1 MTATGD
7 ARRAPVPPGGRREDR
22 RAQLVEAAVDHVAAH
37 GIADLSL
44 RRLGAATG
52 VSHRMLI
59 HYFGTKEQLL
69 VEIVRTSE
77 RRRRASLSR
86 LRAEPGRA
94 P

>member
-44 RRLGAATG
+44 RRLVPRQA
-52 VSHRMLI
+52 
-59 HYFGTKEQLL
+59 
-69 VEIVRTSE
+69 
-77 RRRRASLSR
+77 
-86 LRAEPGRA
+86 
-94 P
+94 